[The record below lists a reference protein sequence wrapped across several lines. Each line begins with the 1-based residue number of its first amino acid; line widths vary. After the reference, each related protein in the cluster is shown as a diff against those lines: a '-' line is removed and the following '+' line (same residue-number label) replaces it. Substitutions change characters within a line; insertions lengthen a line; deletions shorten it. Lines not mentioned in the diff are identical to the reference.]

1 MINKS
6 FSSISNKNAI
16 KSVIN
21 ENIYLT
27 FKTNINN
34 NFDDL
39 INDTMQY
46 VSSQVSPVPPKGVD
60 KEEYLFLMNKKVYDI
75 VTPVIKQNIEAK
87 NKKDIVKSNKDES
100 QFIGISQSKIDH
112 GQSKIEQNIFDPLL
126 LKQFETPPVIE
137 YPKPGAMKS
146 NNEST
151 DFQIKNMENE
161 RSVLTPK
168 IKPIDFSIKDK
179 ENRVDTKQ
187 LYNELLI
194 NYNTQTN
201 SMLDFD
207 SNQKK
212 INSKIESI
220 EISELNNT
228 NSFTPID
235 LLNKENDSSKFFN
248 INENNS
254 NFINK
259 DISTNVAFN
268 RNDAK
273 SLQNLFV
280 NEFDDSNVRMQ
291 ASIETF
297 TSNIE
302 EFIPSDIG
310 YDDKNNFNNDINSY
324 SRSQTL
330 SQEFSSFNDKN
341 QSIML
346 EEPKYHIIEKKFY
359 VIFDSKDRDL
369 YEYPN
374 PTSFQVKFSP
384 AGNNF
389 KYESYYD
396 TYNTLIINEKNV
408 VYGDGS
414 NLSVDETYDNIKD
427 INCKCVNVPTNIIY
441 IGSSNPQESTTG
453 VPLNIFKDSYVFLVI
468 PELRGP
474 YRGGG
479 TLAKDSF
486 AKLLIDYASNINT
499 STILS
504 SSIFTTLKTADD
516 ETFINNPVTI
526 GKIDIMTLNLVN
538 KNGILYNFGIDKL
551 FINSFSEGTMR
562 YDGYC
567 GKEYL
572 TTIIN
577 IQNKNSEYSKYCSLY
592 SNNGEC
598 NILNSHPINISDLLY
613 FYNTMPNS
621 DQIVFVEDYV
631 NISKLKYTKKTSKLQ
646 IYLTY
651 SKIINGKDEEI
662 SVDFRNIIPGAS
674 NNNSLLFKNYYIVL
688 FNSKINKNYFL
699 NISSFGENY
708 ISVDYSSILPQY
720 KDYSSLKI
728 GIAKSNLRGNT
739 DNYSNSLF
747 RNYGYRVLSVGTTVD
762 TQWQIEVDF
771 PYKNLPEYYKDSI
784 FYNPGSVFLIQ
795 DKLQLSYTFTIT
807 TMIKDY
813 KQLNSGLNGSGTN

>member
-39 INDTMQY
+39 IDDTMQY

-75 VTPVIKQNIEAK
+75 VTPVIKQNMETK
-87 NKKDIVKSNKDES
+87 NKKGVIKSNKDES
-100 QFIGISQSKIDH
+100 QFIGISQSKIEH

-187 LYNELLI
+187 LYNELLV

-201 SMLDFD
+201 SMIDFD

-220 EISELNNT
+220 EMSELDNT

-235 LLNKENDSSKFFN
+235 LLNNKNDSSKFFN

-291 ASIETF
+291 TSIETF

-302 EFIPSDIG
+302 EFVPSDIG

-414 NLSVDETYDNIKD
+414 NLSVGETYDNIKD
-427 INCKCVNVPTNIIY
+427 INCKCVNVPTNIVY
-441 IGSSNPQESTTG
+441 IGSSNPQESNTG

-486 AKLLIDYASNINT
+486 AKLLIDYTSNINS
-499 STILS
+499 STILT
-504 SSIFTTLKTADD
+504 SSIFTTLKTSDD

-551 FINSFSEGTMR
+551 FISSFSEGTMR

-567 GKEYL
+567 GQEYL

-577 IQNKNSEYSKYCSLY
+577 IQYKNSEYSKYCKLY
-592 SNNGEC
+592 SNSGEC
-598 NILNSHPINISDLLY
+598 NILNSHPVNIGDLLY
-613 FYNTMPNS
+613 FYDTMPGS
-621 DQIVFVEDYV
+621 DQIIFVEDYI

-651 SKIINGKDEEI
+651 SKIINGKEEEI
-662 SVDFRNIIPGAS
+662 NVDLRSIIPGGS
-674 NNNSLLFKNYYIVL
+674 TNNSLLFKNYYIVL

-708 ISVDYSSILPQY
+708 VSVDYSSTLPQY
-720 KDYSSLKI
+720 KDYSSLRI
-728 GIAKSNLRGNT
+728 GIAKSNLRGNN

-747 RNYGYRVLSVGTTVD
+747 RNYGYYVLSVGTTVD
-762 TQWQIEVDF
+762 TQWQIEIDF
-771 PYKNLPEYYKDSI
+771 PYKNLLEYYKDST

-813 KQLNSGLNGSGTN
+813 KQLNSGLNDSGTN